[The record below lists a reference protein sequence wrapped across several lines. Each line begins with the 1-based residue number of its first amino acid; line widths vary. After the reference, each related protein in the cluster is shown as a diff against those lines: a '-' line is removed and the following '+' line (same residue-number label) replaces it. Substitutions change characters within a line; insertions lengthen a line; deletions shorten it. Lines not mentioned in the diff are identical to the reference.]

1 MGKRMKIT
9 VRAFWD
15 EEAGVW
21 AAQADEDIG
30 LFTEA
35 DTLEALQK
43 KLPPL
48 AQDLLED
55 EFDGVI
61 DVELV
66 TTSHPYAET
75 A

>member
-1 MGKRMKIT
+1 MSKRLKIT

-15 EEAGVW
+15 DEAKVW
-21 AAQADEDIG
+21 AAQSDGGFG

-35 DTLEALQK
+35 ETLEALQK

-61 DVELV
+61 DIELV
-66 TTSHPYAET
+66 TTSHPYVHA